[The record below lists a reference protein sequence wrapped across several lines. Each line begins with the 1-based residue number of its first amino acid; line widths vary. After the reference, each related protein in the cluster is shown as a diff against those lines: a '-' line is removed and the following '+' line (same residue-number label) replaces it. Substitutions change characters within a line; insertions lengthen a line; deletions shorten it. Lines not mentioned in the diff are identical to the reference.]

1 MTTRRISLS
10 ASVQYRIGA
19 DASCSDGSCGHVSR
33 VVLNPVA
40 RSITHVVVEPGHGHG
55 GARLVPV
62 ESVDVHD
69 EGVHIRCTIAE
80 FQRFEPAEETEFLP
94 GAEAY
99 GDYDP
104 DSVLTRPYFRLGA
117 GGLGM
122 SGLGLSNAGMGTID
136 AGTVNAAKP
145 SVYDSVP
152 AGEVSVRRGDQV
164 YATDGAIGKV
174 HGFVIDPRNQHVTH
188 VLLAEG
194 HIWDRKEVAI
204 PISAVTTVDAGIQL
218 TLSRADVRDLPEVD
232 IDKDPQSATE

>member
-1 MTTRRISLS
+1 LS

-33 VVLNPVA
+33 VVLDPVA
-40 RSITHVVVEPGHGHG
+40 RAITHVVVEPRRGHGV
-55 GARLVPV
+55 ARLVPV
-62 ESVDVHD
+62 ESVDVGD
-69 EGVHIRCTIAE
+69 DDVHIRCTTAE
-80 FQRFEPAEETEFLP
+80 FERFEPAEETEFLS

-104 DSVLTRPYFRLGA
+104 GRVLTRPYFRLGA

-122 SGLGLSNAGMGTID
+122 SGLGMSNAGLGTTDTD
-136 AGTVNAAKP
+136 AVNVAKP
-145 SVYDSVP
+145 AVYDSVP

-174 HGFVIDPRNQHVTH
+174 QGLVIDPRNQHVTH

-194 HIWDRKEVAI
+194 HLWDRKEVAI
-204 PISAVTTVDAGIQL
+204 PITAVTAVDAGIQL
-218 TLSRADVRDLPEVD
+218 TLSKADVRDLPEVD
-232 IDKDPQSATE
+232 IDKGPAAASD